1 MSKSERELITEL
13 KAVLSSRRYSPVVIG
28 NYCAYA
34 QEFLDYL
41 MQRGIL
47 VVDVTEAEVAR
58 YLCHAVALFRKR
70 RSRNPGKRWHDP
82 AVAHAAAFLTRHL
95 THLDQ
100 EAVRA

>member
-13 KAVLSSRRYSPVVIG
+13 KAILSSHRYSPVVIG

-47 VVDVTEAEVAR
+47 VADVTEAEVAR
-58 YLCHAVALFRKR
+58 YLCHAVALFRSAVVEIPASAGTKF
-70 RSRNPGKRWHDP
+70 RSRVFTHCCDLCRIGG
-82 AVAHAAAFLTRHL
+82 HL
-95 THLDQ
+95 LQ
-100 EAVRA
+100 K